1 MPTKKH
7 HAKLGWRDI
16 SNENANI
23 EQNPIEEDS
32 YNGSQPR
39 SRRGA
44 VPLFEFLG
52 PNLLEIN
59 ANDNSAEVDVK
70 RILSRGQKEPTSQV
84 SFKPTDADFPTVGSM
99 PNRKIKTQAKV
110 AVDVGVATGASV
122 GTGAVFD
129 PRFDDGFPTLGS
141 MQDKPQSKVA
151 NDAKQMAVK
160 ADDIASGVQTEV
172 AAEAAPAA
180 AVAVVTP
187 RATQSAIVQQI
198 REQMA
203 PAKPYQNRKTYN
215 NHPGPGSMERQ
226 ASNTTLPRHGVNAQF
241 NASFRRMP
249 QAQIRPPAPASM
261 VMNRS
266 SPLLHATPRP
276 SSLPVQRSALSLPVQ
291 RPPHSLY
298 MNRPPAPIQTYSTH
312 RLSVQRSQPSL
323 PQQRPPPALD
333 ARRTPAAMPMN
344 RTTSSQP
351 PRGHLLP
358 TPSRSYVAP
367 PPRASRPIVRHVSD
381 FVVGAPRVT
390 SNSFVGHR
398 PGFNENAFF
407 VCNQPPLKTSLNC
420 HAAEFRP
427 SYMMVNE
434 PMPEPP
440 IEPRGRKKSMTERR
454 RRQRFYRTLKPN
466 VMFGIGEVPPDLPQM
481 MPRPIHLPAQ
491 VAQGTG
497 PRSSFNPVYESNRR
511 NNFPRGQ
518 A

>member
-7 HAKLGWRDI
+7 QAKLGWRDI

-32 YNGSQPR
+32 YNGSQLR
-39 SRRGA
+39 SRRGT
-44 VPLFEFLG
+44 VPLIEFLG
-52 PNLLEIN
+52 PNLLEFN

-70 RILSRGQKEPTSQV
+70 RILSRGQKEPTRQV

-99 PNRKIKTQAKV
+99 PNRKIKPQTKV
-110 AVDVGVATGASV
+110 AVDVGVATGASI

-141 MQDKPQSKVA
+141 MQGKPQSKVA
-151 NDAKQMAVK
+151 NDAKRIAVK
-160 ADDIASGVQTEV
+160 VDNIASGVQPEV
-172 AAEAAPAA
+172 AAETAPAA
-180 AVAVVTP
+180 TVAVVTP

-203 PAKPYQNRKTYN
+203 PAKPFQNRKTYN
-215 NHPGPGSMERQ
+215 NHPGAGSMERQ
-226 ASNTTLPRHGVNAQF
+226 PSNTTLPRHGVNAQF
-241 NASFRRMP
+241 NASFRRIP

-312 RLSVQRSQPSL
+312 RLSVQRSHPSL
-323 PQQRPPPALD
+323 PLQRPPPAID
-333 ARRTPAAMPMN
+333 ARRTPAGLPMN
-344 RTTSSQP
+344 RTSSQP

-358 TPSRSYVAP
+358 TPSSSYVAP
-367 PPRASRPIVRHVSD
+367 PPRASRPIVHHVPD

-390 SNSFVGHR
+390 SNSFVGPR
-398 PGFNENAFF
+398 PAFNENAFF
-407 VCNQPPLKTSLNC
+407 VRNQPQFKTSLNC

-481 MPRPIHLPAQ
+481 MPRPIHLPAE
-491 VAQGTG
+491 VSQGCFSSTG
-497 PRSSFNPVYESNRR
+497 PRSSFNPAYGS
-511 NNFPRGQ
+511 NFPRGQ